1 MMISTDLPSKMKVF
15 EVAISMVSTIL
26 ASHCFADSL
35 DFLNEKH
42 PILGYEKLEF
52 YYQCT
57 DGNQTTYTQKECF
70 RMELE
75 LWEKVMRDIDDY
87 VVVNGFGNESSL
99 STKQYL
105 LSQETWRTYVI
116 ADCRMQTDAYLGG
129 SFAQV
134 VQFSCPVQ
142 KAKARVDE
150 LVSIIH

>member
-1 MMISTDLPSKMKVF
+1 MKVF

-57 DGNQTTYTQKECF
+57 NGNQTTYTQKECF
-70 RMELE
+70 RMELK

-87 VVVNGFGNESSL
+87 VVVNGFGNEPSL

-105 LSQETWRTYVI
+105 FY
-116 ADCRMQTDAYLGG
+116 
-129 SFAQV
+129 F
-134 VQFSCPVQ
+134 
-142 KAKARVDE
+142 
-150 LVSIIH
+150 

>member
-1 MMISTDLPSKMKVF
+1 MKVF
-15 EVAISMVSTIL
+15 EIAISMVSTIL
-26 ASHCFADSL
+26 ASHCFAGSL

-57 DGNQTTYTQKECF
+57 NGNQTTYTQKECF
-70 RMELE
+70 RMELK

-87 VVVNGFGNESSL
+87 VVVNGFGNEPSI

-105 LSQETWRTYVI
+105 LSQENWRTYVI

>member
-1 MMISTDLPSKMKVF
+1 MKVF

-57 DGNQTTYTQKECF
+57 NGNQTTYTQKECF
-70 RMELE
+70 RMELK

-87 VVVNGFGNESSL
+87 VVFNGFGNEPSL
-99 STKQYL
+99 STKQYV

>member
-1 MMISTDLPSKMKVF
+1 MVILFIGPFNIKVF
-15 EVAISMVSTIL
+15 TLSVVVAGIIRCPVDVIVKLFIL
-26 ASHCFADSL
+26 
-35 DFLNEKH
+35 
-42 PILGYEKLEF
+42 KLPLA
-52 YYQCT
+52 
-57 DGNQTTYTQKECF
+57 GN
-70 RMELE
+70 
-75 LWEKVMRDIDDY
+75 VY
-87 VVVNGFGNESSL
+87 VVVNGFGNEPSL